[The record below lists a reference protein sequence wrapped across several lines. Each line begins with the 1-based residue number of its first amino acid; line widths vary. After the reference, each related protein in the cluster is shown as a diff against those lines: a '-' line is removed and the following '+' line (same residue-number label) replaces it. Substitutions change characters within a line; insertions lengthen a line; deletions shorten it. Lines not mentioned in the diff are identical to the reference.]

1 MRIWLS
7 EEPVDP
13 NASFAKRLWHRL
25 TGHNAAYVV
34 LLGIFLVLAYAF
46 FFRGL
51 HFFLVPSSSMEP
63 TLLRRDYIVTLRE
76 PAYHRGDIIVLY
88 DPEEP
93 GSYLV
98 KRIVA
103 VGGDQVQV
111 IAGALFLNG
120 KYVSEPY
127 VKEPMQYTIQHP
139 VLVPE
144 GHVYYL
150 GDNRNESDDSSL
162 ANTTVPQSDIIGRV
176 RFLYYPLSRFG
187 RVISYPLQ
195 MVSMKPST
203 L

>member
-34 LLGIFLVLAYAF
+34 LLGLFLVLAYAF

-76 PAYHRGDIIVLY
+76 PVYHRGDIVVLY

-103 VGGDQVQV
+103 LGGDQVQV

-127 VKEPMQYTIQHP
+127 VKEPMQYTIQRP

-176 RFLYYPLSRFG
+176 RFLYYPLSRSG

-195 MVSMKPST
+195 MVSMNPST